1 MAEVKN
7 LDLICRKVERTDLL
21 IAKFI
26 DGYAS
31 GWEFAVKEVFKDS
44 LDIKKTDKTINKKT
58 FKIYTQGV
66 VYKFEEGDLFHNDK
80 SGYENW
86 NDFINGENPITLQ
99 VQFGSS
105 SGYQTKN
112 TKTTITSPLEIKD
125 NSKVKVIDNFKI
137 TEQVLNKGNLQVL
150 VLKPNSEKTKML
162 EYKTI
167 NITVVDF
174 VSLLQNGIFYDKEK
188 EQYISYKFRDK
199 QDG

>member
-7 LDLICRKVERTDLL
+7 LDLVCRKVERSELL

-58 FKIYTQGV
+58 FKIYTQGI
-66 VYKFEEGDLFHNDK
+66 VYKFEEGDLFHNNK
-80 SGYENW
+80 SGYKNW
-86 NDFINGENPITLQ
+86 NDFINGKNPISLQ

-112 TKTTITSPLEIKD
+112 IKTVITSPLEIKD
-125 NSKVKVIDNFKI
+125 NSKVKVIDNLKI

-150 VLKPNSEKTKML
+150 VLKPNNKKNKMI

-167 NITVVDF
+167 DISVVDF
-174 VSLLQNGIFYDKEK
+174 VTLLQNGTFYDKES
-188 EQYISYKFRDK
+188 EQYISFKF
-199 QDG
+199 QG